1 MVHLENRRII
11 VFLQLLR
18 LLFKPFTAPD
28 FNADSELTV
37 IVVVA
42 GLTRRFVKNNFF
54 IRDCESERVV
64 TGSESRISQVMCLPN
79 CCPLSIARS
88 LEFDFERST
97 RFDGRVLDDSI
108 LPYEGCAALCDNLK
122 LGIGLLVRRAE
133 SLEISVFEA
142 NRGKAI
148 IVFIINY
155 YIATVF
161 IFYIRVR
168 AFQFK

>member
-18 LLFKPFTAPD
+18 LPKRSFVVFDFK
-28 FNADSELTV
+28 ADLELTV

-42 GLTRRFVKNNFF
+42 GLTRRFVRNNFF

-64 TGSESRISQVMCLPN
+64 TGSESRISEVMCLPN

-88 LEFDFERST
+88 LEFDFERNT

-108 LPYEGCAALCDNLK
+108 LPY
-122 LGIGLLVRRAE
+122 
-133 SLEISVFEA
+133 
-142 NRGKAI
+142 
-148 IVFIINY
+148 
-155 YIATVF
+155 
-161 IFYIRVR
+161 
-168 AFQFK
+168 